1 LIPKNLFFSNL
12 SAMKKGRKKSAS
24 QNTFKKTILDVFIQ
38 NPFKV
43 YNFRQLAHQL
53 GVSDKTGK
61 QLVKDM
67 LGELANSK
75 EIILQNRGKY
85 KLNPANLKSVTS
97 GSIVTGTVD
106 MKQTGKAYIISKELS
121 EDVFIA
127 ASNTY
132 HALHGDLVKVRLFP
146 KRKDRKLE
154 GQIIEV
160 IERAKKFFV
169 GVIEHSGKY
178 AFLVPDNISIPI
190 DIYIPANHLKGA
202 KNGEKAVARITD
214 WPSHS
219 RNPFG
224 EVVEVLGKPGEHEVE
239 MNSILV
245 DYGFPT
251 GFPKAVESE
260 ANMIS
265 DRITDE
271 EIKKRRDFR
280 RVFTCTVDPDD
291 AKDYDDALSLKK
303 LNNGNWEIGVHIADV
318 SFYVRPGSLIEE
330 EAYSRATSV
339 YLVDRVIPMLPEKL
353 SNEICSLRP
362 GEDKLCY
369 GAVFEM
375 DDKGHVFREWFGR
388 TVINS
393 DFRYNYDQVQAVIEG
408 GADPYRDQ
416 IMVLHRI
423 ATRLREI
430 RFRNGSI
437 AFSSQEIKFR
447 LDENGKP
454 LEAYIRE
461 QKDSNRLIEDFMLLA
476 NRKVAEKIGK
486 TSNNKEPK
494 TFIYRVHDTPDPQ
507 KLQTFAEF
515 VAKLGYRIQTGSHKA
530 ISTSLNNL
538 FTQIKGKGEEN
549 MIEAIAIRTMAKAL
563 YSTVNIG
570 HYGLAFRHY
579 THFTSPIRRYPDLM
593 VHRLLDKY
601 LNGKPSVNPVEYED
615 KCKHS
620 SDMERKALE
629 AERASTKYKQAEFL
643 LDKVGQE
650 FSGLISGV
658 SKWGLFVELDG
669 NGCEGMIALRN
680 LEDDF
685 YYLDEDNYM
694 VVGAQRG
701 KEYKLG
707 DPIRI
712 RVKRIDLSKKQMDF
726 ELA

>member
-1 LIPKNLFFSNL
+1 LFSDKFSD
-12 SAMKKGRKKSAS
+12 MKKGKKKSGRS
-24 QNTFKKTILDVFIQ
+24 IHENTFKKSVLDVFVQ
-38 NPFKV
+38 NPLKV

-61 QLVKDM
+61 QLVKDI
-67 LGELANSK
+67 LDNLADQK

-85 KLNPANLKSVTS
+85 KLNPENLKSVAS
-97 GSIVTGTVD
+97 GNIVTGTVD
-106 MKQTGKAYIISKELS
+106 MKQTGKAYIISKELT
-121 EDVFIA
+121 EDVFVA
-127 ASNTY
+127 ANNTY
-132 HALHGDLVKVRLFP
+132 HALNGDLVKVRLFP

-154 GQIIEV
+154 GRIIEI
-160 IERAKKFFV
+160 IERSKKYFV
-169 GVIEHSGKY
+169 GVIEHSRKY
-178 AFLVPDNISIPI
+178 AFLIPDNVAIPI
-190 DIYIPANHLKGA
+190 DIYIPGNSLKGA

-214 WPSHS
+214 WPEHS
-219 RNPFG
+219 KNPFG

-251 GFPKAVESE
+251 GFPKPVESE
-260 ANMIS
+260 AGKMSDMI
-265 DRITDE
+265 TEE

-280 RVFTCTVDPDD
+280 SVFTCTVDPED
-291 AKDYDDALSLKK
+291 AKDFDDALSLKK
-303 LNNGNWEIGVHIADV
+303 LDNGNWEVGVHIADV

-330 EAYSRATSV
+330 EAYNRATSV
-339 YLVDRVIPMLPEKL
+339 YLVDRVIPMLPERL
-353 SNEICSLRP
+353 SNEICSLKP
-362 GEDKLCY
+362 NEDKLCY

-375 DDKGHVFREWFGR
+375 NEQGQVFREWYGR
-388 TVINS
+388 TIINS
-393 DFRYNYDQVQAVIEG
+393 DFRYNYEEVQAVIEG
-408 GADPYRDQ
+408 GKDPFRDQ

-423 ATRLREI
+423 ASRLREI

-437 AFSSQEIKFR
+437 AFSSQEVKFR

-454 LEAYIRE
+454 IEAYIKE

-476 NRKVAEKIGK
+476 NRKVAERIGK
-486 TSNNKEPK
+486 TKLNKEPK
-494 TFIYRVHDTPDPQ
+494 TFIYRIHDMPNPE
-507 KLQTFAEF
+507 KLQTFADF
-515 VAKLGYRIQTGSHKA
+515 VAKLGYKIQTGSQKS
-530 ISTSLNNL
+530 ISASLNNL
-538 FTQIKGKGEEN
+538 FNQIKGKGEEN
-549 MIEAIAIRTMAKAL
+549 MIEAIAIRTMAKAV
-563 YSTVNIG
+563 YSTHNIG

-601 LNGKPSVNPVEYED
+601 LNGNPSVNPAEYEE

-643 LDKVGQE
+643 LDKIGQE

-669 NGCEGMIALRN
+669 NKCEGMISLRY
-680 LEDDF
+680 LDDDF
-685 YYLDEDNYM
+685 YYLDEENYM
-694 VVGAQRG
+694 VVGAQQG

>member
-1 LIPKNLFFSNL
+1 
-12 SAMKKGRKKSAS
+12 MKKGKKKSGRS
-24 QNTFKKTILDVFIQ
+24 IHENTFKKSVLDVFVQ
-38 NPFKV
+38 NPLKV

-61 QLVKDM
+61 QLVTDI
-67 LGELANSK
+67 LDNLADQK

-85 KLNPANLKSVTS
+85 KLNPENLKSVAS
-97 GSIVTGTVD
+97 GNIVTGTVD
-106 MKQTGKAYIISKELS
+106 MKQTGKAYIISKELT
-121 EDVFIA
+121 EDVFVA
-127 ASNTY
+127 ANNTY
-132 HALHGDLVKVRLFP
+132 HALNGDLVKVRLFP

-154 GQIIEV
+154 GRIIEI
-160 IERAKKFFV
+160 IERSKKYFV

-178 AFLVPDNISIPI
+178 AFLIPDNVAIPI
-190 DIYIPANHLKGA
+190 DIYIPGNSLNGA

-214 WPSHS
+214 WPEHS
-219 RNPFG
+219 KNPFG

-251 GFPKAVESE
+251 GFPKPVESE
-260 ANMIS
+260 AGKMSDMI
-265 DRITDE
+265 TEE

-280 RVFTCTVDPDD
+280 SVFTCTVDPED
-291 AKDYDDALSLKK
+291 AKDFDDALSLKK
-303 LNNGNWEIGVHIADV
+303 LDNGNWEVGVHIADV

-330 EAYSRATSV
+330 EAYNRATSV
-339 YLVDRVIPMLPEKL
+339 YLVDRVIPMLPERL
-353 SNEICSLRP
+353 SNEICSLKP
-362 GEDKLCY
+362 NEDKLCY

-375 DDKGHVFREWFGR
+375 NEQGQVFREWYGR
-388 TVINS
+388 TIINS
-393 DFRYNYDQVQAVIEG
+393 DFRYNYEEVQAVIEG
-408 GADPYRDQ
+408 GKDPFRDQ

-423 ATRLREI
+423 ASRLREI

-437 AFSSQEIKFR
+437 AFSSQEVKFR

-454 LEAYIRE
+454 IEAYIKE

-476 NRKVAEKIGK
+476 NRKVAERIGK
-486 TSNNKEPK
+486 TKQNKEPK
-494 TFIYRVHDTPDPQ
+494 TFIYRIHDMPNPE
-507 KLQTFAEF
+507 KLQTFADF
-515 VAKLGYRIQTGSHKA
+515 VAKLGYKIQTGSQKS
-530 ISTSLNNL
+530 ISASLNNL
-538 FTQIKGKGEEN
+538 FNQIKGKGEEN
-549 MIEAIAIRTMAKAL
+549 MIEAIAIRTMAKAV
-563 YSTVNIG
+563 YSTHNIG

-601 LNGKPSVNPVEYED
+601 LNGNPSVNPAEYEE

-643 LDKVGQE
+643 LDKIGQE

-669 NGCEGMIALRN
+669 NKCEGMISLRY
-680 LEDDF
+680 LDDDF
-685 YYLDEDNYM
+685 YYLDEENYM
-694 VVGAQRG
+694 VVGAQQG